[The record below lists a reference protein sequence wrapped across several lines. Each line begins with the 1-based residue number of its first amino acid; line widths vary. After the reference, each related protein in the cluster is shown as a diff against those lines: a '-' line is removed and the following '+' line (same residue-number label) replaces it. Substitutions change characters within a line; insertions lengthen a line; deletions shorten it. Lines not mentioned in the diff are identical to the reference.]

1 MQADRKN
8 KPTCFDWIQLLLTFC
23 VPVAIVVYTILENN
37 RDLAISTQ
45 HRNQDLS
52 IADGQQQDTVLREYK
67 KTLSRLVEKH
77 GLFFNYSSSASLIAR
92 SSTTV
97 ALNQIDPARRKFLLS
112 LLYDAKL
119 ITYDLPTDP
128 SVISLDYANF
138 TDICLFIKFI
148 NPVYIHLNVEGA
160 IMIRADFRNVTLHG
174 AKFNKAIL
182 HYADFS
188 FSNNVKFYDVL
199 GFDGSNDITLF
210 FRNSDI
216 TSAKFLHVKYERV
229 SFEHA
234 LLRNA
239 DMKSFACVSCN
250 FSFSFMGR
258 TNLINAVIED
268 SLMDFVD
275 LSDSNL
281 YRSRFGENIDFHS
294 TILFRVN
301 GTYTSFTHCQFTL
314 TAFGSAIFDYTK
326 MEDSTFFN
334 ANFIEASIQYG
345 VFTRANFTQ
354 ANLFASDWRN
364 VRCEK
369 CIFYRANFTD
379 ANLLNAIFID
389 SDFQD
394 VFITKEQLR
403 QTASLKGSILP
414 NGTLVN

>member
-1 MQADRKN
+1 MQADRKS

-67 KTLSRLVEKH
+67 KTLSRLVEKY
-77 GLFFNYSSSASLIAR
+77 GLFFNYSSTASLIAR

-128 SVISLDYANF
+128 SAISLDYANF

-148 NPVYIHLNVEGA
+148 NPVYVHLNVEGA

-174 AKFNKAIL
+174 AKFNKAVL

-188 FSNNVKFYDVL
+188 FTNNVKFYDVL
-199 GFDGSNDITLF
+199 GFNGSNDITLF
-210 FRNSDI
+210 FRNSDL
-216 TSAKFLHVKYERV
+216 TSAKFLHVKYEHAT
-229 SFEHA
+229 FEQA

-250 FSFSFMGR
+250 FSLSFVER

-281 YRSRFGENIDFHS
+281 YRSRFGKNIDFHS

-301 GTYTSFTHCQFTL
+301 GTYTSFTHCQFTS

-326 MEDSTFFN
+326 MEDCTFFN
-334 ANFIEASIQYG
+334 ANFLEASIQYG

-369 CIFYRANFTD
+369 CIFHQTNFTD
-379 ANLLNAIFID
+379 ANLLNAVFID
-389 SDFQD
+389 SDFQGA
-394 VFITKEQLR
+394 FITTEQLR